1 MSKRKPDLERID
13 DENPEWTEA
22 MAAEALRFSQLP
34 ASLQTKLRGPQRAP
48 TKERITIRV
57 SREVLEYFRATGKG
71 WQTRMDAELLDLVHK
86 HKSA

>member
-1 MSKRKPDLERID
+1 MSRRKPDPERID
-13 DENPEWTEA
+13 AENPEWTEA
-22 MAAEALRFSQLP
+22 MAAEALGFGQLP
-34 ASLQTKLRGPQRAP
+34 ASLQTKWRGPQRAP

-57 SREVLEYFRATGKG
+57 SREVLEYFRATGYG